1 MLHAT
6 PTFGFAD
13 RYRVEGTL
21 ASCCVYFESL
31 GALRE
36 FAEWL
41 YATHGPKINRLSAVP
56 FASADALLE
65 MLAWPLAS
73 L

>member
-1 MLHAT
+1 MT
-6 PTFGFAD
+6 PA
-13 RYRVEGTL
+13 
-21 ASCCVYFESL
+21 
-31 GALRE
+31 ALRE

-56 FASADALLE
+56 FASAEALLE

>member
-1 MLHAT
+1 MARLPGVAQEHAEVHVT
-6 PTFGFAD
+6 PA
-13 RYRVEGTL
+13 
-21 ASCCVYFESL
+21 
-31 GALRE
+31 ALRE

-56 FASADALLE
+56 FASAEALLE